1 MNICEKYDWLPVASI
16 AGKVNETLEAVPRLV
31 ITAPPGAG
39 KSTLLPLSML
49 EAMSEGKKI
58 NMEFKRNNQLYK
70 TFIILYIRVL
80 LLRVRFSLIS

>member
-1 MNICEKYDWLPVASI
+1 MFAERRKTNDKT
-16 AGKVNETLEAVPRLV
+16 K
-31 ITAPPGAG
+31 
-39 KSTLLPLSML
+39 
-49 EAMSEGKKI
+49 GKKI